1 MRIGIIDDDGK
12 FLKQV
17 TQILKDQMP
26 GSEVFTWQD
35 AEKLRQ
41 QLGVVRDLDVLIVDL
56 NLPKPEG
63 IKLIYEIMGQIP
75 DLNCMI
81 LTNQADESSIL
92 DGLSAGAVGYIAKS
106 EVGELGKAVKDVA
119 EGKGSISPV
128 IALRIFRVMK
138 QGAPVRNTELDGLTP
153 RERDILEE
161 LSTGAS
167 ATQVAHKLGITFD
180 TVRTH
185 IKHIYKKFGV
195 HSRIQLMKKFN
206 L

>member
-1 MRIGIIDDDGK
+1 MRIGIIDDDRQFLRHVVGV
-12 FLKQV
+12 LKQQV
-17 TQILKDQMP
+17 M
-26 GSEVFTWQD
+26 GSEVFIWHST
-35 AEKLRQ
+35 EKLRQ
-41 QLGVVRDLDVLIVDL
+41 QLAVVRELDVLIVDL

-63 IKLIYEIMGQIP
+63 IRLIYEVMEQVP

-81 LTNQADESSIL
+81 LTNHADESSIM

-119 EGKGSISPV
+119 DGKGSISPV
-128 IALRIFRVMK
+128 IALRIFTVMK
-138 QGAPVRNTELDGLTP
+138 QKAPARNAEFEGLTP
-153 RERDILEE
+153 REKDILEE

-167 ATQVAHKLGITFD
+167 AAAVANKLGIAFD

-185 IKHIYKKFGV
+185 IKNIYKKFGV